1 MDNNTTTN
9 DAAEKLDV
17 IKHSLASLIR
27 HAAISRL
34 EKIIDCTAIEV
45 SDLGPDFVPG
55 KILANHLA
63 LIQITSNLV
72 RVTFKCHFN
81 TDAAKKLAFRVFGS
95 DKTNTVSEKEVL
107 DFIKEYCNLVAG
119 KVVALFEGAAI
130 DMGIGLPICTRG
142 FYEVFS
148 NYEEMAATSI
158 IHADFWRMRAN
169 GSEIFG
175 SALIEIID
183 ENSLE
188 CMIGYRIAEESNTEG
203 EIEFL

>member
-1 MDNNTTTN
+1 MDKNITTE
-9 DAAEKLDV
+9 DAPDKLDA
-17 IKHSLASLIR
+17 IKRSLASLIR
-27 HAAISRL
+27 HAALSRL
-34 EKIIDCTAIEV
+34 EKVIDCTAIEV
-45 SDLGPDFVPG
+45 SDLGTDFVPG

-63 LIQITSNLV
+63 LIQITSSLV

-81 TDAAKKLAFRVFGS
+81 TDATKKLAARVFGG
-95 DKTNTVSEKEVL
+95 DRKNAVSEKEVT

-119 KVVALFEGAAI
+119 KVVALFEGASI

-158 IHADFWRMRAN
+158 IHADFCRMRAN
-169 GSEIFG
+169 GGEIIC

-183 ENSLE
+183 ENLLE
-188 CMIGYRIAEESNTEG
+188 CMIGYQIAEESNTEG

>member
-1 MDNNTTTN
+1 MENNITTE
-9 DAAEKLDV
+9 DAPDKLDV

-27 HAAISRL
+27 HAAVSRL
-34 EKIIDCTAIEV
+34 EKVIDCTAIEV
-45 SDLGPDFVPG
+45 SELGPDFVPG
-55 KILANHLA
+55 KILANNLA
-63 LIQITSNLV
+63 LIQITSSLV

-81 TDAAKKLAFRVFGS
+81 TEAAKKLAFRVCDS
-95 DKTNTVSEKEVL
+95 DKTTTVSEKAVL

-119 KVVALFEGAAI
+119 NVVTLFEGAAI

-183 ENSLE
+183 EIPLE
-188 CMIGYRIAEESNTEG
+188 CMIGYQIAEESNTEG